1 MLNIA
6 KLLPSEAKFHRLIDQ
21 LSQQT
26 YASARH
32 LKTMVETTDNSK
44 RAEAAA
50 AITSCKAQSKSIQN
64 EITRELC
71 LTFVTPF
78 DREDIQNFSATLY
91 KIPKTIEKVRDL
103 LEFHKLTD
111 IKDLI
116 PQVDLILEETEALKV
131 MVEALI
137 KGHKT
142 DEILQKA
149 ALLDALE
156 TRGDDIL
163 SQLLADLLRN
173 THEPRTLFL
182 KKEAYDILERVV
194 DRYRDAAGIALQIV
208 LKNS

>member
-21 LSQQT
+21 LAQQT

-32 LKTMVETTDNSK
+32 LKTMVETSDNAK
-44 RAEAAA
+44 RTEAAT
-50 AITSCKAQSKSIQN
+50 AITSCKAQSKSIMN

-78 DREDIQNFSATLY
+78 DREDIQSFSSTLY

-111 IKDLI
+111 IKDLS
-116 PQVDLILEETEALKV
+116 PQVDLILEETEALKA

-142 DEILQKA
+142 DEIMKKA

-163 SQLLADLLRN
+163 SHLLADLLRN
-173 THEPRTLFL
+173 THDPRTLIL
-182 KKEAYDILERVV
+182 KKEAYDILERII

>member
-6 KLLPSEAKFHRLIDQ
+6 KLLPSEAKFHRLIEQ
-21 LSQQT
+21 LAQQT

-32 LKTMVETTDNSK
+32 LKTMVSSTDSPTRK
-44 RAEAAA
+44 EAAA
-50 AITSCKAQSKSIQN
+50 AITSCKAQSKILMN

-78 DREDIQNFSATLY
+78 DREDIQSFSSTLY

-103 LEFHKLTD
+103 LEFHNVTD
-111 IKDLI
+111 IRDLI
-116 PQVDLILEETEALKV
+116 PQADLILEETEAMKS
-131 MVEALI
+131 MVESLI
-137 KGHKT
+137 KGPKT
-142 DEILQKA
+142 EEIMQKA

-163 SQLLADLLRN
+163 SHLLADLLRN
-173 THEPRTLFL
+173 TQDARTLIL
-182 KKEAYDILERVV
+182 KKEAYDILERVI
-194 DRYRDAAGIALQIV
+194 DRYRDAAAIALQIV

>member
-6 KLLPSEAKFHRLIDQ
+6 KLLPSEAKFHRMIEQ

-32 LKTMVETTDNSK
+32 LKTLVDTNDAAK
-44 RAEAAA
+44 RKEAAA
-50 AITSCKAQSKSIQN
+50 AITSCKAQSKMIMN
-64 EITRELC
+64 EITKELC

-78 DREDIQNFSATLY
+78 DREDIQNFSSTLY

-103 LEFHKLTD
+103 LEFHQLTD
-111 IKDLI
+111 IKDLN
-116 PQVDLILEETEALKV
+116 PQVDLILEETEALKS

-142 DEILQKA
+142 DAIIQKA

-163 SQLLADLLRN
+163 SHLLAELLRN
-173 THEPRTLFL
+173 TQDTRTLIL

-194 DRYRDAAGIALQIV
+194 DRYRDAAAIALQIV